1 MRARPAPQ
9 RTRPANEPYHS
20 ALDVQKALTAD
31 RRVRSLA
38 RLVLLEVS
46 RYSNGCAGACWASV
60 ATLAHNVMSSERT
73 VQRCLRELVA
83 LGWLL
88 ELREVGRSTVYRV
101 SSSTVARA
109 RAGELGTVELEVVP
123 PAEELAQLELFTRGV
138 TQSQGGGDSL
148 TPDQTTDQT
157 ISDPPLT
164 PPSRGGIE
172 PDSLSELEA
181 ELERLRATRAR
192 VQAMTDDEI
201 AELSDEERS
210 ALRAELRREREVA
223 AEIERLRALARPPEE
238 PTTAPT
244 LEAARVVVEAL
255 VEPLLRDLE
264 ALPPGELGA
273 ALELYRT
280 APVWLVDRWLE
291 AVRGVRVAG
300 GGVRYPVPGVPAGVR
315 RRYVLRA
322 LRLARERW
330 LARGGAR

>member
-1 MRARPAPQ
+1 
-9 RTRPANEPYHS
+9 
-20 ALDVQKALTAD
+20 
-31 RRVRSLA
+31 
-38 RLVLLEVS
+38 VLLEVS
-46 RYSNGCAGACWASV
+46 RYANGCAGACWASV
-60 ATLAHNVMSSERT
+60 STLAQNVQSSERT

-101 SSSTVARA
+101 SASTVARA
-109 RAGELGTVELEVVP
+109 RSGELGTVELEVVP
-123 PAEELAQLELFTRGV
+123 PAEELAQLELFARGV

-157 ISDPPLT
+157 ISDPPL
-164 PPSRGGIE
+164 PPPLPRGGSE
-172 PDSLSELEA
+172 QPADLSELEA

-192 VQAMTDDEI
+192 VRAMTDDEI
-201 AELSDEERS
+201 AELSEEERL
-210 ALRAELRREREVA
+210 ALRAELRREREVE
-223 AEIERLRALARPPEE
+223 AELERLRALARPPEE

-264 ALPPGELGA
+264 ALPPGEVGV

-280 APVWLVDRWLE
+280 APAWLVDRWLE
-291 AVRGVRVAG
+291 AVRGVRTAG
-300 GGVRYPVPGVPAGVR
+300 GGRRYPVAGVPAGVR